1 MEVRILYSG
10 VGDTDPIRECRD
22 GAILQIIRAYHP
34 EKAVLFLSKD
44 MTAKEE
50 AYQRYT
56 KPIEAVD
63 PSCAIE
69 LIKTDIVNVH
79 KIDSLYQMVDEFYRL
94 IDRYP
99 DDEFLINTSSGTPQ
113 MKMIMAMLAI
123 EYEKATAIQVDSP
136 QRGSNRNTHALN
148 DDATVEEIIEN
159 NLDSDPEEYRNRC
172 SEPKLRFIKY
182 RQVARELEK
191 LTQAYSYKDALELA
205 NKNRDIIST
214 EVIALLQHAYKRSN
228 LEIQE
233 AADAIKGKKDLHEF
247 AIPHDTDNE
256 VTKLREYLGIMEI
269 RMKQEYR
276 QDFFVKMSPF
286 LYELLKWYIV
296 KRLHIPLEKFTGD
309 KKSTKLNL
317 GLIEE
322 NFPAYIKVLDR
333 EFGYAKDR
341 QEMSYYNLE
350 LFLQSRDEVPDDI
363 KEKLRFLR
371 DVERKIRN
379 QQAHQIEP
387 LTEKMVRN
395 TVGDS
400 TFNIFQD
407 IRAVFTFALG
417 EDRGAV
423 KGLVYD
429 KINEKIRE
437 LLKEE

>member
-79 KIDSLYQMVDEFYRL
+79 KIDSLHQMVDEFYRL

-247 AIPHDTDNE
+247 AIPHDTADE
-256 VTKLREYLGIMEI
+256 VDAQLLSLRGVGLHIAAAGSHHGLGIAALGPA
-269 RMKQEYR
+269 
-276 QDFFVKMSPF
+276 DHLPGFFIADGGDGAGVDDVGVRRGLKVHQRVATPLKLLLHGLRLVLVDLAAEGVNSNSHGDSPC
-286 LYELLKWYIV
+286 
-296 KRLHIPLEKFTGD
+296 T
-309 KKSTKLNL
+309 
-317 GLIEE
+317 
-322 NFPAYIKVLDR
+322 
-333 EFGYAKDR
+333 
-341 QEMSYYNLE
+341 
-350 LFLQSRDEVPDDI
+350 
-363 KEKLRFLR
+363 LRFSP
-371 DVERKIRN
+371 I
-379 QQAHQIEP
+379 
-387 LTEKMVRN
+387 
-395 TVGDS
+395 
-400 TFNIFQD
+400 
-407 IRAVFTFALG
+407 
-417 EDRGAV
+417 
-423 KGLVYD
+423 
-429 KINEKIRE
+429 
-437 LLKEE
+437 